1 MKKVLAVLFAI
12 AWLVTTITSSVT
24 AISSPPGI
32 ASGTWTGSGEVVTV
46 DLTGTSYPAWLQL
59 AAYQGFKAN
68 FDQQVCHPFPGGQL
82 GWMADIRVLSGN
94 EWVSVPT
101 MQGWEPD
108 EEGTYMACADVS
120 RWGGT
125 YALFAYYVKTE
136 KTTAAPL
143 PECDFSTIIVFY
155 MHPVWP
161 GSPFSGY
168 YFEAFVNH
176 PDYPEGSVVS
186 YIITESTN
194 LPAEI
199 QLSASGTS
207 EIPIGFEPTQTVLFY
222 PVSVIPAH
230 PWTATFQ
237 FTYPT
242 CYSIV
247 YYP

>member
-101 MQGWEPD
+101 TQGWEPD
-108 EEGTYMACADVS
+108 EEGTYMACADAPMYP
-120 RWGGT
+120 GG
-125 YALFAYYVKTE
+125 AE
-136 KTTAAPL
+136 PMPSL
-143 PECDFSTIIVFY
+143 P
-155 MHPVWP
+155 
-161 GSPFSGY
+161 
-168 YFEAFVNH
+168 
-176 PDYPEGSVVS
+176 
-186 YIITESTN
+186 IT
-194 LPAEI
+194 
-199 QLSASGTS
+199 
-207 EIPIGFEPTQTVLFY
+207 
-222 PVSVIPAH
+222 
-230 PWTATFQ
+230 
-237 FTYPT
+237 
-242 CYSIV
+242 
-247 YYP
+247 